1 MMDRQLSKA
10 VFGLLTVIEL
20 LVVIEFIAG
29 PLLSYQQ
36 RMLQEHSLVIIPL
49 IMLLKIVEW
58 HHQPMVGLDSYLGR
72 AFENFGLFLWATS
85 FERLIKG

>member
-1 MMDRQLSKA
+1 MDRQLSKA

-29 PLLSYQQ
+29 PLFSYQQ
-36 RMLQEHSLVIIPL
+36 LMLQEHNLVLVSILL

-58 HHQPMVGLDSYLGR
+58 NHQPIVRLACDVRRAIENLGLL
-72 AFENFGLFLWATS
+72 L
-85 FERLIKG
+85 

>member
-1 MMDRQLSKA
+1 
-10 VFGLLTVIEL
+10 
-20 LVVIEFIAG
+20 
-29 PLLSYQQ
+29 
-36 RMLQEHSLVIIPL
+36 MLQEHSLVIIPL

-58 HHQPMVGLDSYLGR
+58 NHQPMVGLDSYLGR